1 MENPE
6 ESAQEGYGAEDSV
19 VSGLVKSLGET
30 ARQFEVKISFD
41 IIRLFSE
48 GLYQSPHKAI
58 EELVS
63 NSVDAGALNVH
74 LLVPEP
80 SDPAQSLWVI
90 DDGSGMSHQELET
103 LWEGQL
109 AQSTARCT
117 STPRQVADRSVRHRK
132 ACRLRDG
139 ETLNPESTEGG
150 RRVSVLRR
158 QEGAPVLLG

>member
-30 ARQFEVKISFD
+30 ARQFEVKINFD

-63 NSVDAGALNVH
+63 NSFDAGALNVH

-103 LWEGQL
+103 LWE
-109 AQSTARCT
+109 
-117 STPRQVADRSVRHRK
+117 VANSPKVRPGAPRHRGRSPIGQFGIGK
-132 ACRLRDG
+132 LAAYVMARRL
-139 ETLNPESTEGG
+139 TPNPPKEGVG
-150 RRVSVLRR
+150 LAS
-158 QEGAPVLLG
+158 